1 MDRDRRGL
9 ESGDSGVALHL
20 RSLLLLSFLPTFLS
34 LLSPL
39 SGFLPLELDMFVV
52 KKFSPGC
59 PDEPRPMFSMFP
71 ARSWEVGD
79 GAPQASLS
87 PQWHSYFQTTL

>member
-1 MDRDRRGL
+1 
-9 ESGDSGVALHL
+9 
-20 RSLLLLSFLPTFLS
+20 
-34 LLSPL
+34 
-39 SGFLPLELDMFVV
+39 MFVV